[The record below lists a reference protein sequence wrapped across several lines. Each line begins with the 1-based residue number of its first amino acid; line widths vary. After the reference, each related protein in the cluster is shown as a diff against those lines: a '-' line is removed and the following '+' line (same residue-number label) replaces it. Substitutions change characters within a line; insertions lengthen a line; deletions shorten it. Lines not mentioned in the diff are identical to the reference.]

1 MEIDCSTRRCPRNWC
16 LKSHNEGSASLFF
29 GFWIRDEEVWKYAL
43 NHQHYRKELT
53 FFHFKS
59 AFFANEKCISYD
71 EYLSAHLILILL
83 ARKNLMAGS
92 GSLVSDAFPLYS
104 VLQVC
109 ASDQPFIARILS
121 ARCTV
126 KSLNKLSLQNQG
138 INGWSFHG
146 EYWLDN
152 AYSNF

>member
-16 LKSHNEGSASLFF
+16 LKSHNEDFASLFF
-29 GFWIRDEEVWKYAL
+29 GSWNRAVVVWKKSP
-43 NHQHYRKELT
+43 NHQLLNLCLT
-53 FFHFKS
+53 YFHLKS
-59 AFFANEKCISYD
+59 AFANEKCISYD

-126 KSLNKLSLQNQG
+126 KSLNKLSLQDQQWSRDNQ
-138 INGWSFHG
+138 FR
-146 EYWLDN
+146 WLLIG
-152 AYSNF
+152 